1 MLAKSTDIDLL
12 IEMMQEFYVH
22 ERLKFDE
29 QVARKSLDE
38 ILNNDTLGIIHLIY
52 CGEDVVGYV
61 VLTFGYSLEF
71 HGRDAFVDELYLQEK
86 YRRQGLGKQSLQL
99 CERICEQKGIK
110 ALHLEVEKTNTIAQS
125 VYRKAGYKDHDRYL
139 LTKWIN
145 CNQ

>member
-22 ERLKFDE
+22 EHLKFDE

-38 ILNNDTLGIIHLIY
+38 ILNNDTLGMIHLIY

-71 HGRDAFVDELYLQEK
+71 HGRDAFVDELYLREK

-99 CERICEQKGIK
+99 CESICEQRGIK

-145 CNQ
+145 CTQ